1 MPKLHSNNYSKYK
14 NYRVTVSENGNELSL
29 FPDSS
34 RCHLLRILKNYMITS
49 CINTKK
55 MSDRIIVMI
64 INNNPQTARINCC
77 RPTNSFAEDV
87 TAFYNDIISC

>member
-1 MPKLHSNNYSKYK
+1 
-14 NYRVTVSENGNELSL
+14 
-29 FPDSS
+29 
-34 RCHLLRILKNYMITS
+34 MITS

-77 RPTNSFAEDV
+77 RPTDSFAEDV